1 MEKKYFSRLFRLKT
15 NPDWNL
21 PFYSACAVPAKN
33 INLAS
38 ANRRA
43 WSLHWTQL
51 PQFNLDSSNRWY
63 LSSRIQVTF
72 YHISQ
77 ALHDKSFSEEVFE
90 GIDQEGLTYTTAATL
105 PRSELPEQH
114 ESNTRVW
121 KSRTPSETASLHSHD
136 ASSVHGSTVS
146 RDYRVLAEQKSY
158 YSSFKPQKASSE
170 SQSQIST
177 NSDSIREKIAT
188 HSVKTSGTK
197 KVFTFDLK

>member
-1 MEKKYFSRLFRLKT
+1 LAQNKPRLKFSI
-15 NPDWNL
+15 L
-21 PFYSACAVPAKN
+21 FCLCGSRQK
-33 INLAS
+33 L
-38 ANRRA
+38 
-43 WSLHWTQL
+43 
-51 PQFNLDSSNRWY
+51 QFGFSQSQGLITPLNSTTSINLDSSNRWY
-63 LSSRIQVTF
+63 LSSGIQVTF

-136 ASSVHGSTVS
+136 ASSVHGSSVS